1 MISINNPSVSI
12 SSCEGRVGCL
22 LETVQQSYQRAEQR
36 QEVGD
41 ELSWDQG
48 LVDTGGG
55 TNLQGWRRVGAGFVP
70 GQTLVVRG
78 GQILHGLVH

>member
-1 MISINNPSVSI
+1 M
-12 SSCEGRVGCL
+12 
-22 LETVQQSYQRAEQR
+22 
-36 QEVGD
+36 GD

-48 LVDTGGG
+48 LVDIGGG

-70 GQTLVVRG
+70 GQTLVARG